1 MEIWS
6 LQGAFLMMVW
16 ISKSG
21 ALRGLLHPL
30 LIWSHVSCT
39 LPPLHLI
46 HQAAPLLVYVRCQ
59 YFPVRANHLAEAL
72 ALRIILDFRKSGMYG
87 QIALRRL
94 LEGGGVLVAVVAA
107 VVATVSGRAKVRRRI
122 SKDV

>member
-1 MEIWS
+1 
-6 LQGAFLMMVW
+6 MMVW

-30 LIWSHVSCT
+30 FVRSHVSRP

-46 HQAAPLLVYVRCQ
+46 YQAAALLMHLRHR
-59 YFPVRANHLAEAL
+59 YFPVRAQHLAEVL

-107 VVATVSGRAKVRRRI
+107 VAAAVLGGTTMWRRV